1 MLPCRKVKKG
11 DNQMGLDR
19 LLAASVCVALFSWYS
34 GGVSADPVTVDEYR
48 DGPEVAARTAPT
60 EGEKASWLLRTSPEA
75 LSVLRYWFEE
85 WDEDRLEGGKGRYND
100 KWFPHGPLGAAGSA
114 GVDREI
120 REKFLDLFERVVSG
134 ESNWNVKENP
144 YENLAY
150 ILLIDQFARNM
161 FRGTPRAY
169 EHDPLALEAARLNVQ
184 KGFYRYYFTGYQ
196 KLFVVYPL
204 MHHESLESQAMCL
217 YLLRAINE
225 SPDYPYQFLN
235 AMQKGMEHYQMIF
248 MFGRFPHRNER
259 LGREN
264 TLKENAYLEMKG
276 TKGFVDGSKW

>member
-1 MLPCRKVKKG
+1 MSRGKRYLLP
-11 DNQMGLDR
+11 
-19 LLAASVCVALFSWYS
+19 LLFLVPAVLPAGAVAD
-34 GGVSADPVTVDEYR
+34 V
-48 DGPEVAARTAPT
+48 VAAADYAYQPQTSASAPPT
-60 EGEKASWLLRTSPEA
+60 VSDRAAWLLRTSPEA

-85 WDEDRLEGGKGRYND
+85 WDEDKVEGGKGRYND

-120 REKFLDLFERVVSG
+120 RERFSDLFARAVSG
-134 ESNWNVKENP
+134 ELDWQVEENP
-144 YENLAY
+144 YENLAF

-161 FRGTPRAY
+161 FRGTPQAY

-184 KGFYRYYFTGYQ
+184 KGFYRFYFTGYQ
-196 KLFVVYPL
+196 KLFIVYPL

-259 LGREN
+259 LGRDS
-264 TLKENAYLEMKG
+264 TVKEKAYLAMQG
-276 TKGFVDGSKW
+276 SPGFVDGSKW

>member
-1 MLPCRKVKKG
+1 MNPARWVVWSL
-11 DNQMGLDR
+11 LLS
-19 LLAASVCVALFSWYS
+19 LLAALSAGAVADAGAPAAGHRFTPQ
-34 GGVSADPVTVDEYR
+34 VADIAP
-48 DGPEVAARTAPT
+48 PTAT
-60 EGEKASWLLRTSPEA
+60 EKASWLERTSPEA
-75 LSVLRYWFEE
+75 LSVLTYWFEE
-85 WDEDRLEGGKGRYND
+85 WERDGVAGGKGRYND

-114 GVDREI
+114 DVDREI
-120 REKFLDLFERVVSG
+120 RERLLGQFERAVSG
-134 ESNWNVKENP
+134 ELDWQVEENP
-144 YENLAY
+144 YGNLAF

-169 EHDPLALEAARLNVQ
+169 EYDPLALGAARLNVR

-225 SPDYPYQFLN
+225 YPKYRYQFLN

-259 LGREN
+259 LGREP
-264 TLKENAYLEMKG
+264 TEKEQAYLAMKG
-276 TKGFVDGSKW
+276 TPGFVDGSKW